1 MIKRIIATDQ
11 ALTVLSRLQAKHG
24 SLMVYQSGGCCEGSA
39 PLCLPQGEL
48 FIGDNDI
55 CLGSLL
61 NQQIPFYIGKAQFE
75 YWQYTQLILDVID
88 GNNGTFSLE
97 QADNLCFV
105 TRSRLFTD
113 EELTQLEP
121 LQTIIS

>member
-1 MIKRIIATDQ
+1 MIKRIIATEK
-11 ALTVLSRLQAKHG
+11 ALAVLSQLQARHG
-24 SLMVYQSGGCCEGSA
+24 SLMIYQSGGCCEGSA
-39 PLCLPQGEL
+39 PLCLPLGEL
-48 FIGDNDI
+48 YIGDKDI
-55 CLGSLL
+55 CLGLL

>member
-11 ALTVLSRLQAKHG
+11 ALTVLSRLQVKHG
-24 SLMVYQSGGCCEGSA
+24 SLMIYQSGGCCEGSA

-48 FIGDNDI
+48 FIGDNDV
-55 CLGSLL
+55 CLGLL
-61 NQQIPFYIGKAQFE
+61 NEQIPFYISKSQFE
-75 YWQYTQLILDVID
+75 YWQYTQLILDIID

-113 EELTQLEP
+113 TELTQLEP
-121 LQTIIS
+121 LYALTT